1 MAYLL
6 TPFHQEIVYWQAL
19 VKQTVA
25 QTTHLA
31 GIFCQEPNHMGFCYT
46 SGIVVGD
53 IWLEPTKYGAS
64 ILWIHPFPSDIA
76 YTLLSYT
83 NPGGVLAK
91 SYIKLSEI
99 VLHEYNLLASFPEV
113 SMANPRSVSD
123 NTLIVSWSMW

>member
-1 MAYLL
+1 MHFAVPGAVAHVYHIQRVLTQLGEDMAYLS

-31 GIFCQEPNHMGFCYT
+31 VIFCQEPNHMGFCYT

-64 ILWIHPFPSDIA
+64 ILWIHPCPSDIA

-91 SYIKLSEI
+91 SDIKLS
-99 VLHEYNLLASFPEV
+99 
-113 SMANPRSVSD
+113 
-123 NTLIVSWSMW
+123 